1 MSITVENKQDNPVIS
16 SKTSDFK
23 PQGFT
28 LYRKIITGFSGL
40 MLLMTIC
47 IVITLFKLTTVEKSA
62 ISVIEQQQPTTILI
76 LSLSENLNL
85 AISLLNEYLISGNEQ
100 DIAKYQL
107 IYHKLYAYL
116 DKMKKV
122 AEQDNNNNISSE
134 SIEKLSSLLDEIG
147 KHGSTLI
154 LLVSSLSANYP
165 GLKVANEE
173 LNPLALEF
181 IGLVSEILEKNDID
195 ASPEKTK
202 EAREQLYIVRYT
214 WTQMLNAF
222 RLYFRQK
229 TNELNLS
236 SNDLENFNN
245 YSELNGRTLKY
256 LQEMNIDIGFDAL
269 DTLTE
274 IRTRFIKIMREVVE
288 IKRSG
293 QWRADVIL
301 MRTKVNPL
309 AKKMR
314 SLLLELVDE
323 QVKATNSSGN
333 ALTSSLQQIRT
344 YTTLLLAFAL
354 GIGLLLSITITKSIL
369 PPIRKL
375 MEAARHV
382 ANGDLSA
389 KVHVTTKDEIGLL
402 GGSFNAMVDGLR
414 EAELEKQKHTSKLE
428 TLNAKLEDRV
438 TSRTIELERSEARI
452 RAIFDNVGEGIIVI
466 NDKGYIDSINPTAQR
481 IFCVDRKEVIG
492 IHVIFLLAD
501 KVYDHLTKCVDY
513 DDEKHGPFKTSN
525 SKHAIELEGKRMDGS
540 TFPMEMIVTSMALGK
555 NKMRTCIVRD
565 ITPRKQAEN
574 RLAEAQKSI
583 VDAAHKS
590 GMAEMATGVLHN
602 IGNILNS
609 VSVSVEEVSRIARNS
624 KVQGLIKANSM
635 LLDNMDNIGEFLSND
650 SKGKKLA
657 EYYMKIGEIINNE
670 LNYIIDESKS
680 LSEKTTM
687 MKEVITTQQAYATA
701 GIFTEEFQVA
711 PLIEDALKVQ
721 EASLQKWGVD
731 VIKHIAKTPNVAAQR
746 SQLLQVITNLIKN
759 AKEATAENDNQNRH
773 KEIVIEI
780 DSYNEKT
787 VFVSVYDNGC
797 GIHENNLANIFN
809 HGFTTKEN
817 GHGFGLHTSANSMTE
832 MGGSLTASSDGPQL
846 GACFTVSIPIADT
859 IKYNAD
865 NKNHNEDYSEDH
877 SEGSEGSLAIS
888 KI

>member
-1 MSITVENKQDNPVIS
+1 MSITVENRQDNPVVS
-16 SKTSDFK
+16 SKTPDFK

-107 IYHKLYAYL
+107 IYHKLYVYL

-122 AEQDNNNNISSE
+122 AEQDNNNISVE
-134 SIEKLSSLLDEIG
+134 PIEKLRSHLDEIG

-154 LLVSSLSANYP
+154 FLVSNTIENYP
-165 GLKVANEE
+165 GLKVASEK
-173 LNPLALEF
+173 LNPSALEF
-181 IGLVSEILEKNDID
+181 IGLVNEILDTNDID
-195 ASPEKTK
+195 APPEKTI
-202 EAREQLYIVRYT
+202 EAREQLYKVRYT
-214 WTQMLNAF
+214 WTQMMNSF
-222 RLYFRQK
+222 RLYFSQRS
-229 TNELNLS
+229 NEFNLS
-236 SNDLENFNN
+236 SNDLKNFNN
-245 YSELNGRTLKY
+245 YSELNGDTLKY
-256 LQEMNIDIGFDAL
+256 LQEMDINIGFDAL

-274 IRTRFIKIMREVVE
+274 IRAQFIKIVREVIE
-288 IKRSG
+288 IRHSG
-293 QWRADVIL
+293 QWRADVTL

-309 AKKMR
+309 VKEMR
-314 SLLLELVDE
+314 SLLFELVDE

-354 GIGLLLSITITKSIL
+354 GSGLLLSIKITKSIL
-369 PPIRKL
+369 PPIKKL
-375 MEAARHV
+375 MQAARHV

-389 KVHVTTKDEIGLL
+389 EVHVTTKDEIGLL
-402 GGSFNAMVDGLR
+402 GDSFNAMVDELR
-414 EAELEKQKHTSKLE
+414 KAETEKQQHTSNLE

-438 TSRTIELERSEARI
+438 ANRTIELERSEARI

-481 IFCVDRKEVIG
+481 IFCVDRKDVIG
-492 IHVIFLLAD
+492 MHVIFLLAD
-501 KVYDHLTKCVDY
+501 KKYDDLTKCADY
-513 DDEKHGPFKTSN
+513 DDEKHNPFKTSN

-565 ITPRKQAEN
+565 ITPRRQAEN

-624 KVQGLIKANSM
+624 KVKGLIKANSM
-635 LLDNMDNIGEFLSND
+635 LLDNMDNIGEFISND

-657 EYYMKIGEIINNE
+657 EYYLKVGEIINNE

-721 EASLQKWGVD
+721 EASLHKWGVD
-731 VIKHIAKTPNVAAQR
+731 VIKHIAKTPNVAAQK

-859 IKYNAD
+859 TKYNAD
-865 NKNHNEDYSEDH
+865 NKNHNEDHSEDH
-877 SEGSEGSLAIS
+877 NEGSLTIS